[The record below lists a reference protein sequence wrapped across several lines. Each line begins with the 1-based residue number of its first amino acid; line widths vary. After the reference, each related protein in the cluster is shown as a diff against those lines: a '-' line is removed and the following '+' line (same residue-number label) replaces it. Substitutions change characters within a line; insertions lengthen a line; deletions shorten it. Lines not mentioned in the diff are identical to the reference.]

1 MSVAWH
7 ELWRLVQLSSS
18 ALLTLCIWQQLI
30 DGGAD
35 EVTIALIGL
44 GYRAAQEGDGLVFHR
59 KGPARRKAAAQDGA
73 KQNEAPEGASEGA
86 TAERAAAAGQEVP
99 GRSKQGKK
107 GPRRGKPPKGKAQ
120 QAGSQQGRNPKG
132 KPHHGGRGRKPQEK
146 QPDPNSPFAVLKELK
161 FGG

>member
-1 MSVAWH
+1 MGAAGEGEVECA
-7 ELWRLVQLSSS
+7 R
-18 ALLTLCIWQQLI
+18 ALLAVAALIRGWGKSNKKKKPKPSHLRVI

-73 KQNEAPEGASEGA
+73 KQIEAPEGATEGA
-86 TAERAAAAGQEVP
+86 TAERSAAAGQEVP

-107 GPRRGKPPKGKAQ
+107 GPRRGKPPKGKADTM
-120 QAGSQQGRNPKG
+120 ADRYY
-132 KPHHGGRGRKPQEK
+132 
-146 QPDPNSPFAVLKELK
+146 
-161 FGG
+161 